1 MKAQRIKTHGIQQR
15 QLRGKFIV
23 TNISNKQPSL
33 HLKELEREEDTEPKF
48 NRKKGITKIRAVI
61 KEIET
66 EKIIEE
72 INETKSWFFKR

>member
-1 MKAQRIKTHGIQQR
+1 MKAQHIKTHGMLQR

-23 TNISNKQPSL
+23 TNISNKQPFL

-48 NRKKGITKIRAVI
+48 NRTKGITKIRAVT
-61 KEIET
+61 KEIEA

-72 INETKSWFFKR
+72 IDPTAAIRTL